1 LRRLGR
7 EATMVSFVVRVR
19 TFLREV
25 QAEWRRVSFLT
36 RKQVAASTAVVLVAV
51 LMVAFFL
58 GIVDVGLSQLI
69 TLSLRIR

>member
-1 LRRLGR
+1 MLG
-7 EATMVSFVVRVR
+7 FFVRVR
-19 TFLREV
+19 LFLREV

-36 RKQVAASTAVVLVAV
+36 RKQVVASTAVVIVAV

-58 GIVDVGLSQLI
+58 GVVDLGLSQLI

>member
-1 LRRLGR
+1 
-7 EATMVSFVVRVR
+7 MVSFVVRVR

>member
-1 LRRLGR
+1 
-7 EATMVSFVVRVR
+7 MVSFAVRVR